1 MVGNDLDRLIDL
13 LGTRALQ
20 GESVFCGH
28 GASYAGACPG
38 GGVEGRL
45 AIAGVDRMTMGH
57 VLCVP
62 MIPVSIEPER
72 YRMKRL
78 AEWINLITAVI
89 RLCAV
94 ITCMGWLG
102 PERACDVVFQ
112 HGTVGT
118 FMFWLSIKPELY
130 P

>member
-1 MVGNDLDRLIDL
+1 
-13 LGTRALQ
+13 
-20 GESVFCGH
+20 
-28 GASYAGACPG
+28 
-38 GGVEGRL
+38 
-45 AIAGVDRMTMGH
+45 MTMGQ

-89 RLCAV
+89 RFYAV

-102 PERACDVVFQ
+102 PERACDVVLQ
-112 HGTVGT
+112 YGTVGI
-118 FMFWLSIKPELY
+118 FMIWLSIKPERY